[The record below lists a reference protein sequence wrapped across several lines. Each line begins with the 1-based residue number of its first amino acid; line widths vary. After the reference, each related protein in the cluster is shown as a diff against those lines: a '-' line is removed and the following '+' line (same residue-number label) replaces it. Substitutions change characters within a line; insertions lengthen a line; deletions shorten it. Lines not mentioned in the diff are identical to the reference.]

1 MKTIFIIFIS
11 AALIILTGCGN
22 NEDENVVEG
31 TGTIEATNV
40 TLSAK
45 TSGQIIKLLFTEGQ
59 NVKAGDTLLIID
71 TEALNIQLKQ
81 LEAGTEV
88 SKAQLEQMRNGARKE
103 DISQAESALQ
113 QAEINYK
120 QAKLDFERMQKLNSE
135 KAITRKQFD
144 DAQARFDISTSQFQ
158 AAKDNLNK
166 VKNITR
172 PEELRQAM
180 GRFNQSQATA
190 DLIKK
195 NINDSYIISP
205 INGIVTQKFFEE
217 GESVSPM
224 SSLFKVS
231 DLSRVDLYIY
241 VPQTELPGIK
251 YGDDAEVKID
261 AFENKTYKGKVIYIS
276 PEAEFTP
283 KNIQTKDERTKLV
296 FGVKISLENPSFEL
310 KPGMPADAKIF
321 TKRK

>member
-1 MKTIFIIFIS
+1 MKATLLIFM
-11 AALIILTGCGN
+11 AALLLFAGCGN
-22 NEDENVVEG
+22 NKDENVIEG

-45 TSGQIIKLLFTEGQ
+45 TSGQIRHLLFIEGQ
-59 NVKAGDTLLIID
+59 TVKAGDTLLIID

-120 QAKLDFERMQKLNSE
+120 QAKLDFERMKNLTNE
-135 KAITRKQFD
+135 NAIARKQFD
-144 DAQARFDISTSQFQ
+144 DAQARLDIATAQYQS
-158 AAKDNLNK
+158 AKDNFSK

-180 GRFNQSQATA
+180 GRFNQSQANA
-190 DLIKK
+190 ELIKK
-195 NINDSYIISP
+195 NINDSFIISP

-224 SSLFKVS
+224 SSLVKVS
-231 DLSRVDLYIY
+231 DLSMVELYIY
-241 VPQTELPGIK
+241 VPQTELAKIK
-251 YGDDAEVKID
+251 YGDYAEVKID
-261 AFENKTYKGKVIYIS
+261 AFENKSYKGKVVYIS

-296 FGVKISLENPSFEL
+296 FGVKLSLENPGYEL
-310 KPGMPADAKIF
+310 KPGMPADAKIY
-321 TKRK
+321 TKTK